1 MAKLYFKYGTMN
13 SSKSAQLIM
22 VNHNYLDQGKETL
35 IFKPRLDTRDGE
47 FVKSRA
53 LDTRVEARLVGV
65 HEHNYL
71 FNMTQRLLPNCVL
84 VDEVQFMPEH
94 QIEELARIVDLL
106 HVPVICFGL
115 MTDFQSQLFTGS
127 KRLIEL
133 GAILE
138 EIKTVCWECKA
149 KAVHNMRYIDGKPTF
164 SGEQIEVGGNEM
176 YKPVCRRCYQKEKEK
191 YKLVQ
196 QTENPHESNETK

>member
-22 VNHNYLDQGKETL
+22 VDYNYKDQGKETL
-35 IFKPRLDTRDGE
+35 IFKPRLDTRDGG

-53 LDTRVEARLVGV
+53 LDTKVEAHLVGTS
-65 HEHNYL
+65 EHNFM
-71 FNMTQRLLPNCVL
+71 FNMTQQFKPNCVL
-84 VDEVQFMPEH
+84 VDEVQFMPSH

-133 GAILE
+133 GAILD

-149 KAVHNMRYIDGKPTF
+149 RAVHNMRYVNGKPTF
-164 SGEQIEVGGNEM
+164 SGKQVEVGGNEM
-176 YKPVCRRCYQKEKEK
+176 YKPVCRKCYREEEEK
-191 YKLVQ
+191 YKLAQ
-196 QTENPHESNETK
+196 EKTKSNVE